1 MPYNYTVQDTT
12 QQPDQQ
18 GHEYQL
24 IDIISS
30 KSLFCGKKESDSV
43 TPAQEVNHD
52 KKHRKRKFTA
62 DGARRWNED
71 DYNRAAKRLGF

>member
-24 IDIISS
+24 TGVISS
-30 KSLFCGKKESDSV
+30 KSLNCGKKEADGV
-43 TPAQEVNHD
+43 TPSQEINHD
-52 KKHRKRKFTA
+52 KKQKKRKFTA
-62 DGARRWNED
+62 DGVRRWNED
-71 DYNRAAKRLGF
+71 DYAIAAKRLGL